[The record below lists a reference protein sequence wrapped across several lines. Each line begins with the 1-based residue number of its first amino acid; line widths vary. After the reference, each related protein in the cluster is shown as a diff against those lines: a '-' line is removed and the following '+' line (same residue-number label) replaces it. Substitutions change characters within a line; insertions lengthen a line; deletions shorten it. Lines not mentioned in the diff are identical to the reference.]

1 MTSPF
6 FNSSFYL
13 YYAILLS
20 KPEWTLNQCGI
31 LVYS

>member
-6 FNSSFYL
+6 LIVLFYL

-31 LVYS
+31 IVYF